1 MKFILIAF
9 ICLFS
14 LNSFAAGEITTLDEL
29 IKITLEKN
37 PEIKASRAKFEASA
51 KRPSQEGTLPNPVIG
66 AKYRNASFDELTLGD
81 DPMTNLEFSIKQEVP
96 FPGKLSLKE
105 GIAESE
111 SDMQKWNTEAVKR
124 NVLAELKKTYY
135 KWFLVN
141 KSVEITEKNK
151 ELLQKLSDIARSKY
165 EVGKGIQQDVTKAQV
180 ELSRFLEKLEIL
192 KNRERIIKAKLRN
205 ITNLS
210 PDENLGQPVK
220 EIKMADLE
228 MQIGEL
234 KELVKKNSPILN
246 ATSNMIQVKQGALD
260 LARKNYFPDLIL
272 STAYANRG
280 NTGEFDDI
288 WELGVGFK
296 VPLYFWSREKPAVDE
311 ASLKLSE
318 TRHEYADTA
327 NELVYR
333 LNEYYLTA
341 DTSENL
347 IDLYQDGIIPQA
359 ELSLDSS
366 IAGYQ
371 VGKVDFLT
379 LLDNMVTLFTFEL
392 EYYRQLVE
400 YQIAVA
406 NIEEIAGIEII
417 DSNLPRNTVS
427 QEDANAE

>member
-1 MKFILIAF
+1 MKFLVITIIFL
-9 ICLFS
+9 LS
-14 LNSFAAGEITTLDEL
+14 SNSYALEDTTTLDML
-29 IKITLEKN
+29 IEKTLENN

-105 GIAESE
+105 DIAESE
-111 SDMQKWNTEAVKR
+111 SKMQKWKTEAVKR
-124 NVLAELKKTYY
+124 NVLSELKKTYY
-135 KWFLVN
+135 KWFLVY
-141 KSVEITEKNK
+141 KSIEITEKNK
-151 ELLQKLSDIARSKY
+151 ELLQKLSDIAGSKY

-192 KNRERIIKAKLRN
+192 KNRERIIEAKLRN
-205 ITNLS
+205 ITNL
-210 PDENLGQPVK
+210 PEDEKIGKPVK
-220 EIKMADLE
+220 EIKMTELE
-228 MQIGEL
+228 MHIGDL
-234 KELVKKNSPILN
+234 KEIVKDNSPILN
-246 ATSNMIQVKQGALD
+246 ASNQKIKTGEESLD

-288 WELGVGFK
+288 WEIGAGFR
-296 VPLYFWSREKPAVDE
+296 VPLYFWSREKPAVEE

-318 TRHEYADTA
+318 TKHEYTDTA
-327 NELVYR
+327 NDLIYR
-333 LNEYYLTA
+333 INEYYLIA

-371 VGKVDFLT
+371 VGKIDFLT
-379 LLDNMVTLFTFEL
+379 LLDNMITLFTFEL

-417 DSNLPRNTVS
+417 NSNLHQNKVF